1 MEIAIG
7 VEVFMNKKEK
17 VLKKIRVIQTIFPW
31 LILLTG
37 IPAVYCWVKEYFV
50 MLEIFYS
57 LAIITG
63 QVVLVL
69 EFILGIISLILFI
82 ISIIKKNDTKIIV
95 RGVVNWLYSGVCMV
109 GTFILI
115 ILVIGFTYGQGI

>member
-7 VEVFMNKKEK
+7 VEVFMDKKEK
-17 VLKKIRVIQTIFPW
+17 ALKRIRVIQTIFPW

-37 IPAVYCWVKEYFV
+37 IPAVYCWVKECFV

-57 LAIITG
+57 LAMITG

-69 EFILGIISLILFI
+69 EFILGIISLIFFI

-95 RGVVNWLYSGVCMV
+95 LGLVSWLYSGVCMA
-109 GTFILI
+109 GTFILM
-115 ILVIGFTYGQGI
+115 ILIIGFTYGQGI